1 MEEDKEIDKLNFD
14 INQLINKCIILNKH
28 ELTATARVMLG
39 RDIILRFIYILQENK
54 HLKEENKHLSSTSDY
69 ETICMECNNLE
80 EQLEIAKSR
89 NKELEQAYKQNEN
102 IIDRM
107 IDYIMI
113 HQQVK
118 TMKKIFCKHCK
129 IKNGCTYSG
138 IHRNCVK
145 RYFEYIS
152 KQENIN

>member
-1 MEEDKEIDKLNFD
+1 MKVKEIIEKLSKMEQDREVIIRFGLDKNDD
-14 INQLINKCIILNKH
+14 IGYILVPFAI
-28 ELTATARVMLG
+28 EQIFEDEVAIYAEYTATKE
-39 RDIILRFIYILQENK
+39 DCDFIGQVD
-54 HLKEENKHLSSTSDY
+54 LKEAYLK
-69 ETICMECNNLE
+69 
-80 EQLEIAKSR
+80 
-89 NKELEQAYKQNEN
+89 QAYKQNEN

-118 TMKKIFCKHCK
+118 TMKKIFCKYCK

-152 KQENIN
+152 KQRNINEMHDELEKLLKGDK